1 VFKLMDIVIGFDGSP
16 ASWRAF
22 FLAVGIAQRE
32 KAFIH
37 VSFVY
42 HVPAPVTV
50 APLTMPAPG
59 LPVDENGGELER
71 QATAELQVAGV
82 KGVFTC
88 LDGDI
93 ASELEAQAER
103 CRADLVVVG
112 RSRHPALRLGGVPR
126 KLLAMGH
133 RPVLVVP

>member
-1 VFKLMDIVIGFDGSP
+1 MDIVIGFDGSP

-22 FLAVGIAQRE
+22 FWAVGIAQRE

-42 HVPAPVTV
+42 HVPAPATV
-50 APLTMPAPG
+50 APSTMAAPG
-59 LPVDENGGELER
+59 LTVDEDGGELEHR
-71 QATAELQVAGV
+71 ATAELQVAGV

>member
-1 VFKLMDIVIGFDGSP
+1 MDIVIGFDGSP

-22 FLAVGIAQRE
+22 FFALGIAQRE
-32 KAFIH
+32 RAFIH
-37 VSFVY
+37 VTFVY
-42 HVPAPVTV
+42 HVPAPAVV
-50 APLTMPAPG
+50 APLAGPPG
-59 LPVDENGGELER
+59 LPMNQDGGELER
-71 QATAELQVAGV
+71 QATAELRVAGV
-82 KGVFTC
+82 EGVFTC
-88 LDGDI
+88 IDGDI

-126 KLLAMGH
+126 KLLATGH

>member
-1 VFKLMDIVIGFDGSP
+1 MDIVIGLDGSP

-22 FLAVGIAQRE
+22 FLALGIAQRE
-32 KAFIH
+32 KAFVH

-42 HVPAPVTV
+42 HVPAPATV
-50 APLTMPAPG
+50 APLTMPPPG
-59 LPVDENGGELER
+59 FPVDEDGGRLER
-71 QATAELQVAGV
+71 EATAELQIAGV
-82 KGVFTC
+82 EGVFSS

-103 CRADLVVVG
+103 CRADLIVVG